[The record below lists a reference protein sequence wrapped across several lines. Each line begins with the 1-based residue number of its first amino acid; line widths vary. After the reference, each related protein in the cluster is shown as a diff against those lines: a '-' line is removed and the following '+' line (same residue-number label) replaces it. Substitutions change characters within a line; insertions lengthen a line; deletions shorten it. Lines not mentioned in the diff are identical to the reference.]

1 MKYPC
6 RVQLLLSPAAYA
18 LLRKLAVD
26 REESLAETAR
36 YGLTVWAQSEER
48 KQARRRDSEQ
58 RLLTLREE
66 FLSKEMPGQS
76 AMWEGQ

>member
-48 KQARRRDSEQ
+48 KQARRRDSEA

-66 FLSKEMPGQS
+66 FLDVERRR
-76 AMWEGQ
+76 EGVLGEDE

>member
-58 RLLTLREE
+58 RLLILREE
-66 FLSKEMPGQS
+66 FLSTEMPKQILPG
-76 AMWEGQ
+76 EGE

>member
-6 RVQLLLSPAAYA
+6 RVQLLLSPPAYA

-36 YGLTVWAQSEER
+36 YGLTVWARSEER
-48 KQARRRDSEQ
+48 KQARRRDSEA

-66 FLSKEMPGQS
+66 FLDVERRR
-76 AMWEGQ
+76 EGVLGEDE

>member
-58 RLLTLREE
+58 RLLILREE
-66 FLSKEMPGQS
+66 FLSTEMPKQS
-76 AMWEGQ
+76 LPGEGE